1 MLQKLRVNK
10 LESLIVILIG
20 FVIIAVFDIL
30 GSILSRVLGFEYVWL
45 TFGSFIIYGML
56 SLYLQ
61 KYDGLSIALLGSFLI
76 GLFDGSI
83 GLLIAD
89 KLKANIREEDK
100 AVIKITPKLIFSMGV
115 YAAVTGMIAIL
126 LFS

>member
-1 MLQKLRVNK
+1 M
-10 LESLIVILIG
+10 ESLIVILIG
-20 FVIIAVFDIL
+20 FAIIAIFDIL

-61 KYDGLSIALLGSFLI
+61 RYDGLSVALLGSFLI

>member
-20 FVIIAVFDIL
+20 FAIVAIFDIL

-61 KYDGLSIALLGSFLI
+61 RYDGFSVALLGSFLI
-76 GLFDGSI
+76 GLFDGSV

-100 AVIKITPKLIFSMGV
+100 AVIKVTPKLIFSMGV

>member
-20 FVIIAVFDIL
+20 FAIISIFDIL

-61 KYDGLSIALLGSFLI
+61 RYDGFSVALLGSFLI

-89 KLKANIREEDK
+89 KFKANIREEDK